1 MFLNV
6 IDLAVQAL
14 KTDCV
19 TLSIT
24 AGTSQNL
31 MIKIY
36 DEEGSLVVPP
46 AGSKMRMSVKKY
58 LEDSSTAF
66 DVDFERRTDYF
77 LGLITMP
84 MTEDLTPGRYYYN
97 VIYSPDAAT
106 FYEVIKTSIFYL
118 SPSPVDGGALWN

>member
-46 AGSKMRMSVKKY
+46 
-58 LEDSSTAF
+58 E
-66 DVDFERRTDYF
+66 E
-77 LGLITMP
+77 
-84 MTEDLTPGRYYYN
+84 
-97 VIYSPDAAT
+97 
-106 FYEVIKTSIFYL
+106 
-118 SPSPVDGGALWN
+118 